1 MNFVKFILKENKEI
15 YELLKSKEN
24 IGIIFCKKCYEE
36 YTSVISYKCIEII
49 KDIKKNIKCLYL
61 NFLCNDYYNKE
72 KILSFAKDIETI
84 CVASC
89 GIGVQVVSDIIGK
102 DVITLTDSVQPKKS
116 FSTEFILHGISINND
131 TFCAGCE
138 ECYLNLTGGIC
149 PITECPKSLL
159 NGPCGGAKNG
169 KCEVD
174 KEKDCAWE
182 KIFDILKQKGYQV
195 DKRINIR
202 SFYTQKFSYLATE
215 IKNNIYHRIETFY
228 GGIHLQEKK
237 DLTENLKIE
246 RFGIEPQ
253 IVKIFLSQHTGKPA
267 IPIVKIGDKVYVGS
281 KIASSDGFIS
291 ANIHSS
297 VSGKVLDIKEEIH
310 PIIQKYFPA
319 IVIENDGENKIEPK
333 VSFKPNWQELQKD
346 ELLSI
351 ILDKGIVGLGGAVFP
366 THVKLTPPKPVDTLI
381 INGCECEPYINV
393 DNRIMIE
400 YTKELF
406 EGIEILKKIL
416 EVKNVIIAVEDN
428 KQETINILNQFKKN
442 NIEIVSLKT
451 KYPQGAEKILIK
463 KTLGRKVPYGGL
475 PFDVGVV
482 VQNVSTVYAIYNAV
496 VLGIPLTE
504 RVVTVSGDEEFVKN
518 YGNFLIKIGT
528 PLELIIKQCFNEDI
542 QVLKLSGFMMGV
554 EVKSFN
560 TYTVKA
566 INSILAVKKRL
577 GYEKF
582 NSCIKCGRCVDV
594 CPMELEPLEF
604 VFSYQTNNFSEL
616 EKLGIKKCIECGC
629 CEHICS
635 SKIPIVEMIKS
646 LKQRLCLV

>member
-1 MNFVKFILKENKEI
+1 MNFVKFILKQNKEI

-49 KDIKKNIKCLYL
+49 KDVSKKNIRCLSL

-116 FSTEFILHGISINND
+116 FSTECILHGISVNNND

-138 ECYLNLTGGIC
+138 ECWLNLTGGIC

-174 KEKDCAWE
+174 KEKDCGWE
-182 KIFDILKQKGYQV
+182 KIFDILKQKEYPV
-195 DKRINIR
+195 DKKINLR
-202 SFYTQKFSYLATE
+202 SFYIQKFSYLATE

-246 RFGIEPQ
+246 RFDIEPQ

-310 PIIQKYFPA
+310 PIIQKYLPA

-333 VSFKPNWQELQKD
+333 ISPKPNWQELQKD

-393 DNRIMIE
+393 DSRIMIE

-416 EVKNVIIAVEDN
+416 EVKNIIIAVEDN

-463 KTLGRKVPYGGL
+463 KTLGREVPYGGL

-496 VLGIPLTE
+496 VLGIPLIE
-504 RVVTVSGDEEFVKN
+504 RFMTVSGDEEFVKN

-528 PLELIIKQCFNEDI
+528 PLELIVKQCFNEDI

-616 EKLGIKKCIECGC
+616 EKLGIKKCIECSC

-646 LKQRLCLV
+646 LKQRC

>member
-1 MNFVKFILKENKEI
+1 MNSTKFKLKSGEEI
-15 YELLKSKEN
+15 YKFLEQKKSLGV
-24 IGIIFCKKCYEE
+24 IVCKKCYEE
-36 YTSVISYKCIEII
+36 YKINPSYECLEII
-49 KDIKKNIKCLYL
+49 KIASSKNIKCLPL
-61 NFLCNDYYNKE
+61 NFLCNDYINKD
-72 KILSFAKDIETI
+72 KILNFTNTIETI
-84 CVASC
+84 CVVSC
-89 GIGVQVVSDIIGK
+89 GIGVQVVSDITGK
-102 DVITLTDSVQPKKS
+102 DVITLTDSVLPKKS
-116 FSTEFILHGISINND
+116 FSAERILHGISINND
-131 TFCAGCE
+131 TFCTGCE
-138 ECYLNLTGGIC
+138 ECWLNLTGGIC
-149 PITECPKSLL
+149 PITECSKSLL

-174 KEKDCAWE
+174 KEKDCGWE
-182 KIFDILKQKGYQV
+182 KIFNILKQKGYPI
-195 DKRINIR
+195 DKKINLR
-202 SFYTQKFSYLATE
+202 SFYTQKFSDLATE
-215 IKNNIYHRIETFY
+215 IKNNTYHRIETFY
-228 GGIHLQEKK
+228 GGIHPQEKK
-237 DLTENLKIE
+237 DLTENIKIKK
-246 RFGIEPQ
+246 FGIEPQ

-267 IPIVKIGDKVYVGS
+267 IPVVKIGDKVYVGS

-310 PIIQKYFPA
+310 PIVQKYLPA
-319 IVIENDGENKIEPK
+319 IVIENDGENKIDPK
-333 VSFKPNWQELQKD
+333 VSSKPNWQELQKD

-366 THVKLTPPKPVDTLI
+366 THVKLNPPKPVDTLI

-416 EVKNVIIAVEDN
+416 DVKNVMIAVEDN
-428 KQETINILNQFKKN
+428 KQEAINILNRFKKD

-463 KTLGRKVPYGGL
+463 KVLSREVPYGGL

-482 VQNVSTVYAIYNAV
+482 VQNVSTVYAVYNAV

-504 RVVTVSGDEEFVKN
+504 RVVSVSGDEEFVKD
-518 YGNFLIKIGT
+518 YGNFLVKIGT
-528 PLELIIKQCFNEDI
+528 PLELIVKQCFNEDI
-542 QVLKLSGFMMGV
+542 QVIKLSGFMMGV

-560 TYTVKA
+560 TYTVKS

-629 CEHICS
+629 CEYICS

-646 LKQRLCLV
+646 LKQRC

>member
-1 MNFVKFILKENKEI
+1 MNFAKFKLKSGEEI
-15 YELLKSKEN
+15 YKFLEQKKSLGV
-24 IGIIFCKKCYEE
+24 IVCKKCYEE
-36 YTSVISYKCIEII
+36 YKVNPSYGCLEII
-49 KDIKKNIKCLYL
+49 KIASSKNIKCLPL
-61 NFLCNDYYNKE
+61 NFLCNDHINKD
-72 KILSFAKDIETI
+72 KILNFTKDIETV
-84 CVASC
+84 CVISC
-89 GIGVQVVSDIIGK
+89 GIGVQIVSDITGK
-102 DVITLTDSVQPKKS
+102 EVITLTDSVQPKKS
-116 FSTEFILHGISINND
+116 YSVEISLHGISVNND
-131 TFCAGCE
+131 TLCSACG
-138 ECYLNLTGGIC
+138 ECWLNITGGIC
-149 PITECPKSLL
+149 PITECSKSLL

-174 KEKDCAWE
+174 KERDCGWE
-182 KIFDILKQKGYQV
+182 KIFNILKKKGYQINKKV
-195 DKRINIR
+195 NIR
-202 SFYTQKFSYLATE
+202 DFYTQKFFELKKD
-215 IKNNIYHRIETFY
+215 IKSNVYNRIETFY
-228 GGIHLQEKK
+228 GGIHPQEKK

-246 RFGIEPQ
+246 RFAVEPQ
-253 IVKIFLSQHTGKPA
+253 VVKIFLSQHTGKPA
-267 IPIVKIGDKVYVGS
+267 IPVVKIGDKVYVGS

-297 VSGKVLDIKEEIH
+297 VSGKVLGIKEEIH
-310 PIIQKYFPA
+310 PMIQKYLPA
-319 IVIENDGENKIEPK
+319 IIIENDGENKIDPK
-333 VSFKPNWQELQKD
+333 ISPKPNWQELQKD

-366 THVKLTPPKPVDTLI
+366 THVKLNPPRPVDTLI

-406 EGIEILKKIL
+406 EGIEIFKKIL
-416 EVKNVIIAVEDN
+416 SVKNVIIAVEDN
-428 KQETINILNQFKKN
+428 KQEAINILNQFKKD

-463 KTLGRKVPYGGL
+463 KALGREVPYKGL
-475 PFDVGVV
+475 PFDVGAV
-482 VQNVSTVYAIYNAV
+482 VQNVSTVYAVYNAV
-496 VLGIPLTE
+496 VLGIPLIE
-504 RVVTVSGDEEFVKN
+504 RVVSVSGDEEFVKD

-528 PLELIIKQCFNEDI
+528 PLELIVKQCLNENI

-560 TYTVKA
+560 TYTIKA

-629 CEHICS
+629 CEYICS

-646 LKQRLCLV
+646 LKQRC

>member
-1 MNFVKFILKENKEI
+1 MNSTKFKLKSGEEI
-15 YELLKSKEN
+15 YKFLEQKKSL
-24 IGIIFCKKCYEE
+24 GIIVCKKCYEE
-36 YTSVISYKCIEII
+36 YKINPSYECLEII
-49 KDIKKNIKCLYL
+49 KIASSKNIKCLPL
-61 NFLCNDYYNKE
+61 NFLCNDYINKD
-72 KILSFAKDIETI
+72 KILNFTNTIETI
-84 CVASC
+84 CVVSC
-89 GIGVQVVSDIIGK
+89 GIGVQVVSDITGK
-102 DVITLTDSVQPKKS
+102 DVITLTDSVLPKKS
-116 FSTEFILHGISINND
+116 FSAERILHGISINND

-138 ECYLNLTGGIC
+138 ECWLNLTGGIC
-149 PITECPKSLL
+149 PITECSKSLL

-174 KEKDCAWE
+174 KERDCGWE
-182 KIFDILKQKGYQV
+182 KIFNILKQKGYPI
-195 DKRINIR
+195 DKKINLR
-202 SFYTQKFSYLATE
+202 SFYTQKFSDLATE
-215 IKNNIYHRIETFY
+215 IKNNTYHRIETFY
-228 GGIHLQEKK
+228 GGIYPQEKK
-237 DLTENLKIE
+237 DLTENIKIE
-246 RFGIEPQ
+246 KFAIEPR

-267 IPIVKIGDKVYVGS
+267 IPVVKIGDKVYVGS

-310 PIIQKYFPA
+310 PIIQKYLPA
-319 IVIENDGENKIEPK
+319 IVIENDGENKIDPK
-333 VSFKPNWQELQKD
+333 VSSKPNWQELQKD

-366 THVKLTPPKPVDTLI
+366 THVKLNPPKPVDTLI

-416 EVKNVIIAVEDN
+416 DVKNVMIAVEDN
-428 KQETINILNQFKKN
+428 KQEAINILNRFKKD

-463 KTLGRKVPYGGL
+463 KVLSREVPYGGL

-482 VQNVSTVYAIYNAV
+482 VQNVSTVYAVYNAV

-504 RVVTVSGDEEFVKN
+504 RVVSVSGDEEFVKN

-528 PLELIIKQCFNEDI
+528 PLELIVKQCFNEDI
-542 QVLKLSGFMMGV
+542 QVIKLSGFMMGV

-560 TYTVKA
+560 TYTIKA

-616 EKLGIKKCIECGC
+616 EKLGVKKCIECGC
-629 CEHICS
+629 CEYICS

-646 LKQRLCLV
+646 LKQKC

>member
-36 YTSVISYKCIEII
+36 YTSVISYKCTEII
-49 KDIKKNIKCLYL
+49 KDISKKNIKCLSL

-116 FSTEFILHGISINND
+116 FSTECFLHGISINND

-138 ECYLNLTGGIC
+138 ECWLNLTGGIC
-149 PITECPKSLL
+149 PITECSKSLL

-174 KEKDCAWE
+174 KEKDCGWE
-182 KIFDILKQKGYQV
+182 KIFDILKQKEYPV
-195 DKRINIR
+195 DKKINLR
-202 SFYTQKFSYLATE
+202 SFYTQKFSYLDTE

-228 GGIHLQEKK
+228 GGIHPQEKK
-237 DLTENLKIE
+237 DLTENIKIKK
-246 RFGIEPQ
+246 FGIEPQ

-310 PIIQKYFPA
+310 PIIQKYLPA
-319 IVIENDGENKIEPK
+319 IVIENDSENKIDPK
-333 VSFKPNWQELQKD
+333 VSSKPNWQELQKD

-416 EVKNVIIAVEDN
+416 EVKSVIIAVEDN
-428 KQETINILNQFKKN
+428 KQEAINILNQFKKY

-463 KTLGRKVPYGGL
+463 KTLGREVPYGGL

-528 PLELIIKQCFNEDI
+528 PLKLIIKQCFNEDI

-577 GYEKF
+577 GYDKF

-594 CPMELEPLEF
+594 CPVELEPLEF
-604 VFSYQTNNFSEL
+604 VFSYQKNNFSEL

-629 CEHICS
+629 CEHVCS

-646 LKQRLCLV
+646 LKQRC